1 MSNDTMTTDANK
13 EKFVADMKVLVA
25 DSEEL
30 LRATAAQAGEKAVA
44 ARERIQA
51 TLVATKARLIEAE
64 RALIDKT
71 KQAARVTDDYVHD
84 NPWQAVGIAAGVGFL
99 LGLLIGRR

>member
-1 MSNDTMTTDANK
+1 MNSEANK
-13 EKFVADMKVLVA
+13 DKIVADMKVLVA
-25 DSEEL
+25 DTEEL
-30 LRATAAQAGEKAVA
+30 LRATAAHAGEKAVA

-51 TLVATKARLIEAE
+51 TLSSTKAKLIDAE
-64 RALIDKT
+64 RALLEKT
-71 KQAARVTDDYVHD
+71 KQAARATDDYVHD

>member
-51 TLVATKARLIEAE
+51 TLVATKAKLIEAE

>member
-1 MSNDTMTTDANK
+1 MTTDASK

-25 DSEEL
+25 DTEEL

-51 TLVATKARLIEAE
+51 TLVTTKAKLIEAE

-71 KQAARVTDDYVHD
+71 KEAARVTDDYVHD